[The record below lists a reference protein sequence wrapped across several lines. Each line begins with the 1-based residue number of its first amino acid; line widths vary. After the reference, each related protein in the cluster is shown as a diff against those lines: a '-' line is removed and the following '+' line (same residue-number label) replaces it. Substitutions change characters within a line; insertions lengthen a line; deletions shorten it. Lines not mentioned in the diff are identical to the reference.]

1 MTKLY
6 EDVFQIKHAW
16 LSMTMDQISAE
27 FIIELFKEDI
37 SDILRKRFPSSKG
50 FSVTSIKRFCK
61 KNCISSRVSKEYLGE
76 IVSKA
81 VDEVTLL
88 RLLILLNPCI
98 YMLLEERHTA
108 LQAESDRKLFVLC
121 L

>member
-6 EDVFQIKHAW
+6 EDVFQIKRAW
-16 LSMTMDQISAE
+16 LRVTMDQISAE
-27 FIIELFKEDI
+27 FIIELFKKNKTYEDI
-37 SDILRKRFPSSKG
+37 SDILRQRFPGSKG

-61 KNCISSRVSKEYLGE
+61 KNRISPRVSKEYLGE

-88 RLLILLNPCI
+88 RLLILLSPCI
-98 YMLLEERHTA
+98 SM
-108 LQAESDRKLFVLC
+108 
-121 L
+121 

>member
-1 MTKLY
+1 MSKLY

-16 LSMTMDQISAE
+16 LCVTMDRISAE
-27 FIIELFKEDI
+27 FIIELFKKNKSYEDI
-37 SDILRKRFPSSKG
+37 SDILRQRFPSLEG
-50 FSVTSIKRFCK
+50 FSVASIKRFCK
-61 KNCISSRVSKEYLGE
+61 KNRTSSLVPKEYLGE

-98 YMLLEERHTA
+98 Y
-108 LQAESDRKLFVLC
+108 V
-121 L
+121 

>member
-27 FIIELFKEDI
+27 FIIELFKKNKSYEDI

-50 FSVTSIKRFCK
+50 FFVTSIKRFCK
-61 KNCISSRVSKEYLGE
+61 KNRISSRVSKEYLGE

-98 YMLLEERHTA
+98 YM
-108 LQAESDRKLFVLC
+108 
-121 L
+121 